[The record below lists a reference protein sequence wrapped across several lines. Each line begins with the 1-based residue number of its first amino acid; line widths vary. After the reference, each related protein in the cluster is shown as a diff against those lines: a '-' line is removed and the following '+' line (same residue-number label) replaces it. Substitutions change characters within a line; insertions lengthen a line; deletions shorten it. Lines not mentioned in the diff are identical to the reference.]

1 MAVAR
6 LPLDPAD
13 QVHER
18 MLMAIYCNLTG
29 DATWPPRFGSHWE
42 VIGFQGNDP
51 ATDLRGAGMLALLQA
66 VHFHKSYPKLEA
78 AIYRLSRGERDFPFM
93 TVSITMTQLA
103 LQALRS
109 GALTRLANSSKQVYE
124 TFHCFHHACYLYM
137 FSAWQKRSLSI
148 HDFGFLKK
156 ELATLVHRKP
166 RQLMRELEAY
176 GGANKPAAKKGG
188 KKGRGSKG
196 DDFVDFE

>member
-1 MAVAR
+1 MAEKTVE
-6 LPLDPAD
+6 LDDLGLSRRAESRENLLEAAAD
-13 QVHER
+13 EEDGGGHV
-18 MLMAIYCNLTG
+18 LTDVPGGFAASGGTATAFSVSVNLANT
-29 DATWPPRFGSHWE
+29 
-42 VIGFQGNDP
+42 V
-51 ATDLRGAGMLALLQA
+51 LGAGMLALLQA
-66 VHFHKSYPKLEA
+66 VHFHKSHPKLEA

-166 RQLMRELEAY
+166 GRLMRELITAREARR
-176 GGANKPAAKKGG
+176 AAFAAHV
-188 KKGRGSKG
+188 S
-196 DDFVDFE
+196 